1 MYHHFDCCEAILA
14 GLRRAF
20 TRQATFDWFSVFVVG
35 QMCREDDLGVSAVVR
50 CLGLEPQAYDS
61 LNALFR
67 SDGWS
72 ASALVG
78 EWERIVA
85 ESAPLLEYLGRPVG
99 VADGVKAAREGVR
112 TPGVKR
118 LTQTSSDSSKADK
131 IFGLM
136 YGAVG
141 VLAGE
146 PGRCHCL
153 PLEVGVQDGMRA
165 AAGWD
170 GAAELGIA
178 SETHPVQSVRCSFR
192 AARALGRPSWLTMDR
207 YFMCEPALTLLGELN
222 AQAEADGLGEGF
234 VQLVTKARSGCV
246 GFTDPPEREPG
257 RPGRPKVRG
266 DKVDV
271 FSLFDTAPFDLVLA
285 EVGGEPRAYDA
296 CVVDLLWREGFY
308 FPLRFVLVV
317 DEHGKRE
324 VLATTDRTLTAAQV
338 ITLYRFRWNCE
349 VSYRDMK
356 QDVNAF
362 GCRMWSKAM
371 PALNRFYKR
380 ADPDRL
386 ESVTDAHDRQLILS
400 AYEAMSRYVAACCVV
415 TGILQLLS
423 LAEPEDGPVAW
434 SEYRRTP
441 SRGKVSVRTVR
452 RCMRRR
458 VSSWVACHQTS
469 PTARFIRE
477 RLVGPG
483 GYDPAIQRR
492 GRR

>member
-14 GLRRAF
+14 GLRGAF

-72 ASALVG
+72 ASALVR

-131 IFGLM
+131 IFGLTC
-136 YGAVG
+136 GAVG
-141 VLAGE
+141 VLVGE

-170 GAAELGIA
+170 GWDGAAELGIVK
-178 SETHPVQSVRCSFR
+178 ETHPVQSVRCAFR

-207 YFMCEPALTLLGELN
+207 YFMCEPVLTLLGELN

-246 GFTDPPEREPG
+246 GYTDPPEREPG

-271 FSLFDTAPFDLVLA
+271 FSLFDTAPFDPVLA

-308 FPLRFVLVV
+308 FPNADLRETPTFA
-317 DEHGKRE
+317 KR
-324 VLATTDRTLTAAQV
+324 
-338 ITLYRFRWNCE
+338 
-349 VSYRDMK
+349 
-356 QDVNAF
+356 
-362 GCRMWSKAM
+362 
-371 PALNRFYKR
+371 P
-380 ADPDRL
+380 
-386 ESVTDAHDRQLILS
+386 
-400 AYEAMSRYVAACCVV
+400 
-415 TGILQLLS
+415 
-423 LAEPEDGPVAW
+423 
-434 SEYRRTP
+434 
-441 SRGKVSVRTVR
+441 
-452 RCMRRR
+452 
-458 VSSWVACHQTS
+458 
-469 PTARFIRE
+469 
-477 RLVGPG
+477 
-483 GYDPAIQRR
+483 RR
-492 GRR
+492 GCQRYSKGRGFKLYPMCARIRSGPAASWRPRPSSAWAGGRP